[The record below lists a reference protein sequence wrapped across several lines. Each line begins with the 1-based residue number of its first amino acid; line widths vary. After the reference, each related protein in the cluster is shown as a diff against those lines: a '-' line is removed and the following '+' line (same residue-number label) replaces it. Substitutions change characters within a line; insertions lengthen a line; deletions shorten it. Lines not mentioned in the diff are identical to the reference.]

1 MLVSFKILTINSD
14 VLALVAPQG
23 GATPRPANNAT
34 TATFATSFGGT
45 DYIIVPV
52 GVIDASD
59 NKWSLTV
66 NVLKDYKK
74 ADSCTF
80 RTSDSIA
87 PACYYFAAG
96 RLSL

>member
-1 MLVSFKILTINSD
+1 MASRNS
-14 VLALVAPQG
+14 QG